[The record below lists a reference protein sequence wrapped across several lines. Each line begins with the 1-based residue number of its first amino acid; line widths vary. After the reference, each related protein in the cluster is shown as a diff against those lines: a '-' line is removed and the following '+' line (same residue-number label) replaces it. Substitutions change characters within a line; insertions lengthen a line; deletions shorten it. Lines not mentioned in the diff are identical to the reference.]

1 VSPADWIVLS
11 IVLLSGLYGFSRG
24 LVRGAL
30 SLAGFAVGAYLGAK
44 IGPQILPESSPYVA
58 LVALGGALLGGTL
71 LSSLA
76 EMLGVSLRRTMGVV
90 PGLRAIDSGAGLLL
104 GALAG
109 VVLCW
114 AIGAVLLWV
123 PGQSD
128 LRQAVQRSAILGR
141 INEEFPPQ
149 RLLETLEGVDPLGVL
164 VGPPVRVGPPNAAL
178 ARDPEVVDAL
188 DSVVRI
194 TGISCGLGVEGSGW
208 IARPGIVV
216 TNAHVVA
223 GIERPRVDRG
233 DGGGISAHVIEFD
246 EKNDLAILRVPGLTG
261 RPLPLADPKRGVA
274 VVLLGYPAN
283 GPLSLIPGRLGD
295 TSAFVGRDAY
305 GRGPV
310 TRTVTAIRA
319 TVRPGLSGGP
329 GVDGSGR
336 VRTVVFARRAAER
349 GGYGVPPELVRE
361 ALQRS
366 RGAREALVTDC
377 TRK

>member
-1 VSPADWIVLS
+1 MS
-11 IVLLSGLYGFSRG
+11 
-24 LVRGAL
+24 
-30 SLAGFAVGAYLGAK
+30 
-44 IGPQILPESSPYVA
+44 
-58 LVALGGALLGGTL
+58 
-71 LSSLA
+71 
-76 EMLGVSLRRTMGVV
+76 VV

-104 GALAG
+104 GAVAG

-114 AIGAVLLWV
+114 AVGAVLLYL

-128 LRQAVQRSAILGR
+128 LRQAVQRSSILGR
-141 INEEFPPQ
+141 INEEFPPK
-149 RLLETLEGVDPLGVL
+149 RLLETLEAVDPLGVL

-178 ARDPEVVDAL
+178 ARDPEVVGAL
-188 DSVVRI
+188 DSIVRV

-233 DGGGISAHVIEFD
+233 EGGGISARVIEFD

-261 RPLPLADPKRGVA
+261 RPLPLADPEPEVA

-319 TVRPGLSGGP
+319 RVRPGLSGGP

-336 VRTVVFARRAAER
+336 VRTVVFARRAAES

-361 ALQRS
+361 ALRRS